1 MFDTI
6 LMTLSLRDVTSV
18 GYDTFTYADFHNAL
32 QKCPSREIDDFDVI
46 LFQIYP
52 GIGKLAIILIYEGL
66 AKLLQK

>member
-1 MFDTI
+1 
-6 LMTLSLRDVTSV
+6 MTLKLTRCITGV
-18 GYDTFTYADFHNAL
+18 GYDTYTYADFQNAL

-52 GIGKLAIILIYEGL
+52 GVGGLTIILIYKGL